1 MLKGRGNYYLNN
13 YPWILLVITLFLW
26 SISACATGVIENSGS
41 PSLIDAETTILK
53 AQQMGAEDYA
63 PFYLEAARK
72 DLEKA
77 RKSSREDKATD
88 FALRAYLQAKIS
100 LAQCEKYL
108 IEKEISKIEG
118 QILESR
124 LAKER
129 YSKEEA
135 QIKALLAKLEAKS
148 AQLEIAQRKA
158 GGGEKRVSLT
168 YDQVTQFVE
177 GYLSQILFEP
187 NQATLSLA
195 AMQNLAGLANFLKEN
210 PGVKI
215 AVYGFSSEEGPKDY
229 NMKLSKDRADTVA
242 HFLVSTGVSSDQIAV
257 VMGYGN
263 TMPAISNSTEMGR
276 KLNRRVEIEILE
288 METDHGTEV
297 NNTF

>member
-1 MLKGRGNYYLNN
+1 MLKRRGNYCLND
-13 YPWILLVITLFLW
+13 YPWILLSITLFLW
-26 SISACATGVIENSGS
+26 FINACATGVIEEPGS
-41 PSLIDAETTILK
+41 PSINAETTILK

-63 PFYLEAARK
+63 PFYLEAAKK

-77 RKSSREDKATD
+77 RKSSREDKAAD
-88 FALRAYLQAKIS
+88 FALRAYLQAQIS
-100 LAQCEKYL
+100 LAQCEEHL
-108 IEKEISKIEG
+108 IKKEISQIEG
-118 QILESR
+118 QILEFR

-129 YSKEEA
+129 YNKEEA
-135 QIKALLAKLEAKS
+135 QINALLAQLEAKT

-215 AVYGFSSEEGPKDY
+215 AVYGFSSKEGPKDY

-242 HFLVSTGVSSDQIAV
+242 QFLVSTGVSSDQIAV

-263 TMPAISNSTEMGR
+263 TMPAISNSTEIGK

-288 METDHGTEV
+288 TERNHDIGA
-297 NNTF
+297 NNPF